1 MATKKIKMESLSDR
15 LDKLIDNISDLA
27 SEVSDGDLSPNQTY
41 DRLDKICQ
49 EIEKFRDFL

>member
-15 LDKLIDNISDLA
+15 LDKLIDDISDLA
-27 SEVSDGDLSPNQTY
+27 SEVSDGDLSPNRTY